1 ILIRAYFPFLFE
13 KSLAES
19 RLTKEDI
26 ASVQRTLAE
35 AEKKMDEGCS
45 VRFKMIRRIKNL
57 ERVTQ
62 ATIDSMMDT
71 WEEAFIE
78 ATIFEG
84 MNSNLQA
91 ESIRGTLINLEKEA
105 LNNFK
110 QFREKWKEII
120 KAHNMVAKDMV
131 DGLGKAVYELYKN
144 YTENNLNPKGKLGSM
159 IRNLTRF
166 FFITYYLNH
175 LDVHYFKDG
184 LERVLADPSKLST
197 KANDLN
203 IVHMTEFQTK
213 LKALDLYR
221 GVWILKNSR
230 NEASTKIAESL
241 SALYNNFIQT
251 KSGHVLLMHEHILYD
266 NQKYPNDAD
275 KIVNLLCSA
284 YQHHPKQVFKN
295 QKHQTDAIKEYEK
308 SFDRIM
314 NPLKERHEN
323 ILTLLVKIARCP
335 QSITNKTRIA
345 IDELLTKPIVISSID
360 GTDKL
365 SIDLAREKD
374 VSEEEMQRWI
384 KAAFGLAETPMYH
397 DLEKSASN
405 HNLVL
410 LYKDCKNQRAKVKK
424 WSDYLVET
432 IDKKDTKTRK
442 KVMSLARMLDRMNTL
457 LDCIVGCI
465 AHSTETPEKWEVD
478 MVRSYMHCT
487 EGAIALIS
495 IGVYDTLA
503 NPYKDVLVHL
513 MKEYKENKMGVIL
526 DKNNEIHTILCTN
539 TPENDLE
546 RFYYIPENTKK
557 MCNLALNFISDT
569 KELIVAL
576 GPSFGANID
585 IHMLGET
592 VERLGLNELQEKN
605 FATEH
610 WVKLSSILSE
620 VDNAITCLKGE
631 HEKYISRKS
640 PFDTPN
646 RLMQQLKKVEKKIDE
661 FEMFIEKTKNI
672 FLIDQWTAPIKDS
685 LLTFTAAVEK
695 INTFLAQEA
704 SPIFYN
710 LYVAQGTKQVGQA
723 YKDLSQLLDRKTA
736 KEKEKDDE
744 DNDMKSQDR
753 DRKKACPQRNSNSKY
768 KTTIGIGSGIFI
780 LFSVGVVFLSLIHQK
795 R

>member
-1 ILIRAYFPFLFE
+1 
-13 KSLAES
+13 
-19 RLTKEDI
+19 
-26 ASVQRTLAE
+26 
-35 AEKKMDEGCS
+35 MDEGYS
-45 VRFKMIRRIKNL
+45 VRLKKIGSIMDL
-57 ERVTQ
+57 ERDIQV
-62 ATIDSMMDT
+62 TIDLIVGK
-71 WEEAFIE
+71 WKEIFIE
-78 ATIFEG
+78 AATFEG
-84 MNSNLQA
+84 KHGNLQA
-91 ESIRGTLINLEKEA
+91 GSFRNALTNQDKEA
-105 LNNFK
+105 LNNFEK
-110 QFREKWKEII
+110 FREKWKEII
-120 KAHNMVAKDMV
+120 KAHNMVAKGLLN
-131 DGLGKAVYELYKN
+131 GLGKAIYKLYKN

-159 IRNLTRF
+159 IRDLTRF
-166 FFITYYLNH
+166 FLITDYLNH

-184 LERVLADPSKLST
+184 LERILADPSKLST
-197 KANDLN
+197 NVNVLG
-203 IVHMTEFQTK
+203 IPHMIEFQKK
-213 LKALDLYR
+213 LKALHLYR
-221 GVWILKNSR
+221 GIWISNISR
-230 NEASTKIAESL
+230 NEASTKIAERL
-241 SALYNNFIQT
+241 SALYNDFIQT
-251 KSGHVLLMHEHILYD
+251 KGKYVWATHDYILYD
-266 NQKYPNDAD
+266 NQKYSEDAD
-275 KIVNLLCSA
+275 KIVGLVCLA

-314 NPLKERHEN
+314 NPLGSFHVN
-323 ILTLLVKIARCP
+323 ILTLLMKIARCP
-335 QSITNKTRIA
+335 QNITNDDRMFMNYLVTSPITADSTDGR
-345 IDELLTKPIVISSID
+345 DEIC
-360 GTDKL
+360 
-365 SIDLAREKD
+365 IDLAREKD

-397 DLEKSASN
+397 YLEKSASN
-405 HNLVL
+405 HSLVL

-465 AHSTETPEKWEVD
+465 AHSTGAPEKWEVD

-495 IGVYDTLA
+495 IGVYDTLTE
-503 NPYKDVLVHL
+503 PYKDVLVHP
-513 MKEYKENKMGVIL
+513 MKENKETQMGVIVGM
-526 DKNNEIHTILCTN
+526 DNEIHTILCTN

-546 RFYYIPENTKK
+546 RFYYIPEYTKK

-592 VERLGLNELQEKN
+592 VERLGLNKLQEKN

-640 PFDTPN
+640 SFDTPN

-672 FLIDQWTAPIKDS
+672 VLIDQWTAPIQDS
-685 LLTFTAAVEK
+685 LLAILNIEEK

-710 LYVAQGTKQVGQA
+710 LYVTQGTKQVEQA
-723 YKDLSQLLDRKTA
+723 YKDLSQLLDRETA
-736 KEKEKDDE
+736 KEEEKDDE

-753 DRKKACPQRNSNSKY
+753 DRKKACPQRNPNPKY
-768 KTTIGIGSGIFI
+768 
-780 LFSVGVVFLSLIHQK
+780 
-795 R
+795 